1 MTKYEIKVLKMC
13 ITLELLQ
20 DFLVIVRN
28 QMMMILML
36 TYKLFEVLSKLQEY
50 FGLPTVEL

>member
-1 MTKYEIKVLKMC
+1 MTKDEIKVLKMC

-20 DFLVIVRN
+20 YFLVIVRN

-36 TYKLFEVLSKLQEY
+36 TYKLFVFLSKLQEY
-50 FGLPTVEL
+50 GGLPTVEL